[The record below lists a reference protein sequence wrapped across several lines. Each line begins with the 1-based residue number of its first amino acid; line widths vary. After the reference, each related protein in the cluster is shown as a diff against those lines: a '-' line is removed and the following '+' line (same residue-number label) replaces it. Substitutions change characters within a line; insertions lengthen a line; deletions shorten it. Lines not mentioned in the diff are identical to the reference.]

1 MVNVTDEN
9 WRVLLSLLPDNWE
22 SLAAETKA
30 VERLRGFGSAESV
43 LRTLLLHVGKGYSLR
58 ETAVLARQSGL
69 ADVSDVTI
77 LNRLRQAESWWKLL
91 CQFLLQESGV
101 DLPDGPGGRRVRLL
115 DGTLVKEPG
124 RTGSQWRIHYSL
136 RVPSLLCDYLDITA
150 THGQGTGETLH
161 RFPAHPGDLV
171 LGDRGFCSPAG
182 IAALQQQGADV
193 LVRWHS
199 SRLPLFNSGGQR
211 FHLLPRLDQL
221 PEPGEV
227 QAWTVMID
235 GPQSRLAGRICA
247 LRKSEAAA
255 RKALRNIKRKAQM
268 GGPEPKPETLAYAA
282 YVIVFSTLPAEE
294 FSAQQVLEWY
304 RVRWQI
310 DLAFKRWKSLA
321 QMGHLPK
328 QDDSSARAWLYGKL
342 LLALL
347 GQKIIRI
354 GRAISPWGYL
364 LPAEVQRQ
372 SLA

>member
-1 MVNVTDEN
+1 MANVADEN

-22 SLAAETKA
+22 SLAAEMGA
-30 VERLRGFGSAESV
+30 VERLRGFGSTESV

-58 ETAVLARQSGL
+58 ETAVQARQSGL
-69 ADVSDVTI
+69 ANVSDVTI

-91 CQFLLQESGV
+91 CQLLLQESGV

-136 RVPSLLCDYLDITA
+136 RVPSLLCDHLAITS
-150 THGQGTGETLH
+150 TCGKGTGETLH
-161 RFPAHPGDLV
+161 RFLAHPGDLV
-171 LGDRGFCSPAG
+171 LADRGFCSPPG

-193 LVRWHS
+193 VVRWHS
-199 SRLPLFNSGGQR
+199 SRLPLYNSSGDR
-211 FHLLPRLDQL
+211 FHLLPRLNRL
-221 PEPGEV
+221 PEPGLAE
-227 QAWTVMID
+227 AWAVTIK
-235 GPQSRLAGRICA
+235 GPQGRLPGHICA
-247 LRKSEAAA
+247 LRKSEAATL
-255 RKALRNIKRKAQM
+255 KALRSIKRKAQM

-282 YVIVFSTLPAEE
+282 YVIVFSTLPPDE

-304 RVRWQI
+304 RLRWQI
-310 DLAFKRWKSLA
+310 ELAFKRWKSLA

-347 GQKIIRI
+347 GQKVVRI
-354 GRAISPWGYL
+354 GRSISPWGYV
-364 LPAEVQRQ
+364 LPA
-372 SLA
+372 